1 MALRMQNT
9 EQNVEYNMQNK
20 DQICKKI
27 KKNKIQKN
35 NMQNAEQNI
44 NLYGINIQGGEM
56 KIDELSFERVSKML
70 KGTQSQ
76 MSMPLGW
83 VD

>member
-1 MALRMQNT
+1 
-9 EQNVEYNMQNK
+9 
-20 DQICKKI
+20 
-27 KKNKIQKN
+27 
-35 NMQNAEQNI
+35 
-44 NLYGINIQGGEM
+44 M